1 MFCGS
6 SSRCHR
12 LIVLFPDHTHLL
24 LEAMAM
30 EIIGSIALF
39 GMYFICLPN
48 EHISNRYEACNY
60 GGLFVPFR
68 YFVLSSFRLAI
79 WRGAKTK

>member
-24 LEAMAM
+24 LEAMTM
-30 EIIGSIALF
+30 EIVGSIAPF
-39 GMYFICLPN
+39 GMYCICLTN
-48 EHISNRYEACNY
+48 EHSSNRYEACNRIFH
-60 GGLFVPFR
+60 LIAHTSKDRPEPNN
-68 YFVLSSFRLAI
+68 
-79 WRGAKTK
+79 